1 MPNTVV
7 LKNITAINTKL
18 AIIQPASLIGLL
30 LNAMMVADGIF
41 MLDVIHLE
49 IQHIANI
56 FFNANRTSTTTN
68 LDDWR
73 SAINA
78 KPINFAIIRPHF
90 HGISN
95 LWKNDGHVF
104 IDGAMSEV
112 HAQDNDRVFIN
123 VKQFQAAS

>member
-1 MPNTVV
+1 M
-7 LKNITAINTKL
+7 LKNITATNTKL
-18 AIIQPASLIGLL
+18 IIIQPASSIGLS
-30 LNAMMVADGIF
+30 LNAMMVAASIF
-41 MLDVIHLE
+41 MLDVIYLE

-78 KPINFAIIRPHF
+78 KPINFTSIRPHF

-95 LWKNDGHVF
+95 LWKSDGHVF
-104 IDGAMSEV
+104 IDDAMSEV
-112 HAQDNDRVFIN
+112 HAQDNDRVFIKSN
-123 VKQFQAAS
+123 TIFS